1 MATRFHS
8 LSLDVT
14 IVLSFYKRS
23 LFSNKSKASNMKTL
37 SENVNLIITDQKCAG
52 VFDNCFNSIVKE
64 LNIPIDQNLSN
75 DASIFDDNFMSA
87 VYKHERYPSN
97 FKIKEKVK
105 KHDLFLFYH
114 VYVKDSLKY

>member
-37 SENVNLIITDQKCAG
+37 SENVNLIIDDQKCAG
-52 VFDNCFNSIVKE
+52 VFNNCFNSVVKE
-64 LNIPIDQNLSN
+64 LNIPTDQNLSN
-75 DASIFDDNFMSA
+75 VHLYLMIILCQLYTST
-87 VYKHERYPSN
+87 
-97 FKIKEKVK
+97 
-105 KHDLFLFYH
+105 
-114 VYVKDSLKY
+114 KDIPVTLILRKRSKNMTFFFFIMLMLRIL